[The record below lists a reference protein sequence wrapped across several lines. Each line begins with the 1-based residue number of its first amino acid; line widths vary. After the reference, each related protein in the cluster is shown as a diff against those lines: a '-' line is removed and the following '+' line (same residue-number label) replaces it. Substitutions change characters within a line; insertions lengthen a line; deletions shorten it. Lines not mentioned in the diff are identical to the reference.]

1 MQKYQGRGKAA
12 KIYDQ
17 PVHNK
22 NIIMTDKGSQE
33 RPPQSLAT
41 DRSDHMHTNRRKK
54 TERTLGGDK
63 SETKQMD
70 SFMLKSKR
78 EPTSG
83 TAKKIK

>member
-33 RPPQSLAT
+33 RPP
-41 DRSDHMHTNRRKK
+41 
-54 TERTLGGDK
+54 
-63 SETKQMD
+63 
-70 SFMLKSKR
+70 
-78 EPTSG
+78 
-83 TAKKIK
+83 